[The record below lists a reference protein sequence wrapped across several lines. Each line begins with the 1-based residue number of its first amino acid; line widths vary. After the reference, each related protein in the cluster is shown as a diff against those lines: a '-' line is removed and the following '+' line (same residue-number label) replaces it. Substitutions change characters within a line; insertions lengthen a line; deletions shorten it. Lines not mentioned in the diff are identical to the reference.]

1 MTRTFVMT
9 PEFDKC
15 WKNIGLTDQELKE
28 LQEEILLNPQVG
40 AVIQGTGGLRKIRY
54 AIGNKGKSGSIRVLY
69 VDLVIHEKVYLI
81 TAYTKNQKDNLSNEE
96 KAIIKKMIEQL
107 KDEANRGGKK

>member
-1 MTRTFVMT
+1 MT

-28 LQEEILLNPQVG
+28 LQEMILLDPQVG
-40 AVIQGTGGLRKIRY
+40 PVIQGTGGLRKIRY
-54 AIGNKGKSGSIRVLY
+54 AIGNKGKSGNIRVLY
-69 VDLVIHEKVYLI
+69 VDLVTHQKVYLV

-96 KAIIKKMIEQL
+96 KAIVKKMIEQL

>member
-1 MTRTFVMT
+1 MLNRT
-9 PEFDKC
+9 K
-15 WKNIGLTDQELKE
+15 K
-28 LQEEILLNPQVG
+28 
-40 AVIQGTGGLRKIRY
+40 
-54 AIGNKGKSGSIRVLY
+54 
-69 VDLVIHEKVYLI
+69 KVYLI

>member
-1 MTRTFVMT
+1 MLEKYWFNRSRIKRTSRRNFVKST
-9 PEFDKC
+9 SRC
-15 WKNIGLTDQELKE
+15 SNSRNWW
-28 LQEEILLNPQVG
+28 
-40 AVIQGTGGLRKIRY
+40 LRKIRY

-96 KAIIKKMIEQL
+96 KAIVKKMIEQL
-107 KDEANRGGKK
+107 KDEADRGGKK